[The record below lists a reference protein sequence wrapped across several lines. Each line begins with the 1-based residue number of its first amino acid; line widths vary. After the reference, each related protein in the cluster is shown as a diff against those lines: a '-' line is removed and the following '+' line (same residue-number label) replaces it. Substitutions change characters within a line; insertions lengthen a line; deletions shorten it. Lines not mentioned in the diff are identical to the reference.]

1 MRKVELFIAMSLDG
15 YVARVDGDVSWLGG
29 QDLDN
34 QSMGSYDEF
43 IKNIDTIVM
52 GYTTYHQIVTE
63 LSPDEWV
70 YAGMKS
76 YVLTH
81 RNIEK

>member
-1 MRKVELFIAMSLDG
+1 
-15 YVARVDGDVSWLGG
+15 
-29 QDLDN
+29 
-34 QSMGSYDEF
+34 MGSYDEF

-52 GYTTYHQIVTE
+52 GYTTYYQIVTE

-76 YVLTH
+76 YVHISVTSGH
-81 RNIEK
+81 CFR